1 MGGSWL
7 AKDPDQAISLIILIG
22 ALFVI
27 FFGLGSLRNL
37 RRVAAPVR
45 RAHERCEPALGPPPV
60 LWDIHCQTLAAG
72 KWEGHQVR
80 AVYSTSKYH
89 LMKL

>member
-22 ALFVI
+22 ALFAI
-27 FFGLGSLRNL
+27 FFGLGSLRSL

-45 RAHERCEPALGPPPV
+45 RAQERPEPALGPPPV
-60 LWDIHCQTLAAG
+60 LWDVHCRALAAG

-80 AVYSTSKYH
+80 AVCFTSKYR
-89 LMKL
+89 LMRL